1 MTAVG
6 VRLRAGLRWMVMLFQ
21 SLLTWERRSMVKT
34 AETPMNLWTH
44 ADTFRKAAH
53 ILRGEVSPVPAGAIL
68 PAYYVACHGL
78 ELAMKAF
85 LRARGF
91 DDRRLRNLGHDLR
104 RCLKRADASGFSAFV
119 KLDSDETDAITW
131 ISPQYRAKE
140 LEYVVTQGFKALP
153 DMKHLVSALDKIL
166 AGIRHE
172 CFQATVRERG
182 LPRA

>member
-1 MTAVG
+1 
-6 VRLRAGLRWMVMLFQ
+6 
-21 SLLTWERRSMVKT
+21 
-34 AETPMNLWTH
+34 
-44 ADTFRKAAH
+44 
-53 ILRGEVSPVPAGAIL
+53 
-68 PAYYVACHGL
+68 
-78 ELAMKAF
+78 MKAF

-119 KLDSDETDAITW
+119 KLDSDETEAITW